1 MIDDALAQ
9 SLSEKIENFARDLPD
24 AEREVFL
31 GLQRGVLKQ
40 IRHELETADEL
51 PPLLDQNETLNEIRM
66 ALETEGHHE
75 QRAIPPSVIHLASA
89 VPFSC

>member
-9 SLSEKIENFARDLPD
+9 SLSEKIEKFARDLPD
-24 AEREVFL
+24 AEREAFL
-31 GLQRGVLKQ
+31 GLQRGVLER

-66 ALETEGHHE
+66 ALEAEGHHE
-75 QRAIPPSVIHLASA
+75 HRAIPASVIHWVSA
-89 VPFSC
+89 IPFSC